1 MRMVYPEVDADILED
16 GGVNG
21 IVSGLVGASVQ
32 KALAPNGP
40 PTVTAGVSETSV
52 CSTQKDALDAVIAL
66 LQQQASQFEQMNVAL
81 NSIGQELNAIKMSI
95 GSAVNNQEFLTVAVA
110 TIQCGETLSPT
121 SAATCGIAM
130 NTC

>member
-1 MRMVYPEVDADILED
+1 MIYPRVCANILLD
-16 GGVNG
+16 GGING
-21 IVSGLVGASVQ
+21 AISGLVGAAVQ
-32 KALAPNGP
+32 KAAAPNGP

-52 CSTQKDALDAVIAL
+52 CSVQKDALDAVIAL

-95 GSAVNNQEFLTVAVA
+95 GSAVNDQDFLTVTVA

-121 SAATCGIAM
+121 SAATCAIAM